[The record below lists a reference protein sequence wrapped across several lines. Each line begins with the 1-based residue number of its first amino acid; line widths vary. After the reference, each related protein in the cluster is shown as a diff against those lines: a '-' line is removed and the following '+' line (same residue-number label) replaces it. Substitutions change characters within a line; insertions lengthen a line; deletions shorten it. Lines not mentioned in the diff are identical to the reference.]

1 MREQIVAAHRDE
13 RGFILGAIVRIAIV
27 LVVVALAIHE
37 VGEIAMAK
45 VRAESAAGAAAQ
57 AAANTFYA
65 TQSLAQ
71 ADLAAKAAARG
82 STPDAQ
88 VLAVIIDRKGVA
100 WVTVREQAGTYVVD
114 RVSFLRDFGV
124 QDATQQASHSTL

>member
-13 RGFILGAIVRIAIV
+13 RGFVLGAVVRIALV
-27 LVVVALAIHE
+27 LVVVSLAIHE
-37 VGEIAMAK
+37 VGEITMAK
-45 VRAESAAGAAAQ
+45 VRAESAASVAAQ

-65 TQSLAQ
+65 TRSLGQ
-71 ADLAAKAAARG
+71 ADLAAKQAARG

-88 VLAVIIDRKGVA
+88 VLAVIIDRNGVA
-100 WVTVREQAGTYVVD
+100 WVTVRELASTYVVD

-124 QDATQQASHSTL
+124 QDATQQASHAF

>member
-13 RGFILGAIVRIAIV
+13 RGFVLGAIIRIALV
-27 LVVVALAIHE
+27 LVVISLAIHE
-37 VGEIAMAK
+37 VGEITMAK

-65 TQSLAQ
+65 TQSPAK
-71 ADLAAKAAARG
+71 ADLAAKEAARG
-82 STPDAQ
+82 TTPDAQ
-88 VLAVIIDRKGVA
+88 VLAVIIDRNGVA
-100 WVTVREQAGTYVVD
+100 WVTVRELASTYVVD

-124 QDATQQASHSTL
+124 QDATQQASHAL